1 MSQQDTRAGVG
12 PGDRSLWSQLVVRAV
27 AGESDA
33 VETLIA
39 GVRQRVHRYCRARLR
54 GYPGAEQAADDAAQE
69 VCVAVLTALPH
80 YEDTGRPF
88 EAFVFRVAGH
98 KVADAQRHVL
108 GREQPVDDVPD
119 AASTALA
126 DSPERSALVR
136 TEADHVTRLMEQLP
150 GQQREVLVLRVAVGL
165 STDETA
171 TALGLSPGAVRVTQ
185 HRGLARLRA
194 LLAEEEAAAPADPG
208 PVARPAA
215 AARRPLAP
223 ARRRRSR

>member
-1 MSQQDTRAGVG
+1 MSQEDTRAGAG

-54 GYPGAEQAADDAAQE
+54 GYSGAEQAADDVAQE

-88 EAFVFRVAGH
+88 EAFVFRVAGY
-98 KVADAQRHVL
+98 KVADAQRHAL
-108 GREQPVDDVPD
+108 GREQPVDEVPD
-119 AASTALA
+119 AESTALA
-126 DSPERSALVR
+126 DSPEGSALVR

-165 STDETA
+165 STEETA
-171 TALGLSPGAVRVTQ
+171 AALGLSPGAVRVTQ

-194 LLAEEEAAAPADPG
+194 LLVEEAATHAAGGAP
-208 PVARPAA
+208 VRPASGVRHPA
-215 AARRPLAP
+215 AP